1 MSAATKDREKASSY
15 ADGDVLGLLY
25 AQHARVHDLLEAVS
39 TARGAD
45 RIEPFEELKT
55 LLKAHETAEQA
66 VVRPVTSHTARG
78 DVAAKR
84 TSEEQQAD
92 LVIRQIGVLDAS
104 SEDFELQFRSF
115 QSAVTQHA
123 EAEERE
129 EFPTLDAREETQ
141 RLALGAQFLK
151 EFYAAGGRD

>member
-1 MSAATKDREKASSY
+1 MSAATTDREKASSY
-15 ADGDVLGLLY
+15 ADGDVLGILY
-25 AQHARVHDLLEAVS
+25 AQHARVHELLEAVT

-45 RIEPFEELKT
+45 RIDPFEELKT
-55 LLKAHETAEQA
+55 LLKAHEKAEQA
-66 VVRPVTSHTARG
+66 VVRPVTSQAGG

-84 TSEEQQAD
+84 TSEEQQAE

-104 SEDFELQFRSF
+104 SDEFELQFRNF
-115 QSAVTQHA
+115 QTAVTQHA

-129 EFPTLDAREETQ
+129 EFSTLDASEETQ